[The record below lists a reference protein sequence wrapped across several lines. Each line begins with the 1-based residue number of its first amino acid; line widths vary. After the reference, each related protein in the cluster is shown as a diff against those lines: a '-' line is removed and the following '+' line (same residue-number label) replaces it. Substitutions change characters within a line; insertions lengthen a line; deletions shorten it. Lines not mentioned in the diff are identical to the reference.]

1 MEYLAFGLPCVAF
14 DLPQTRAVA
23 GDAASYVPRGDTS
36 AFADEI
42 VRLIEDP
49 DRAEQMGRAGA
60 ERVRSLLA
68 WERQE
73 ERYLDVYRSLVPVAE
88 ARPRGCAVRVLTP
101 PKAFRPR
108 SAFLRR
114 SD

>member
-1 MEYLAFGLPCVAF
+1 VSPVKAMEYLAFGLPFVAF
-14 DLPQTRAVA
+14 ERPQTRAM
-23 GDAASYVPRGDTS
+23 AAAPGSNVPRGDTS

-49 DRAEQMGRAGA
+49 HRAEQMGRAGA

-73 ERYLDVYRSLVPVAE
+73 ERYLDVYRSLVRAK
-88 ARPRGCAVRVLTP
+88 ARPRGSAVRVLTP
-101 PKAFRPR
+101 R
-108 SAFLRR
+108 
-114 SD
+114 

>member
-1 MEYLAFGLPCVAF
+1 MEYLAFGLPFVAF
-14 DLPQTRAVA
+14 DLPQTRAMAGVA
-23 GDAASYVPRGDTS
+23 GSYVPRGDTS

-73 ERYLDVYRSLVPVAE
+73 ERYLDVYRSPVPAK
-88 ARPRGCAVRVLTP
+88 ARPRGSAVRV
-101 PKAFRPR
+101 
-108 SAFLRR
+108 
-114 SD
+114 